1 MIDVVEKEGMKE
13 KVPQFKIGDLVDVHV
28 KTVEGDKERI
38 QIFNG
43 MVIKRKGSG
52 LRETFTVRRVV
63 QGEGVERIFPV
74 HSPNVTDVKV
84 KKSHKTRRAKL
95 YFLRD
100 RKGKGA
106 RLKEIRRREK
116 KTTSVKKKAPVV
128 VADVPDETTE
138 VPAETTKPKKATKAK
153 TATKATKATKAKTAT
168 KAPKAEKAT
177 KAPKAKAKATKK
189 KDEE

>member
-1 MIDVVEKEGMKE
+1 MNIIDVVEKESMKE

-28 KTVEGDKERI
+28 KTIEGDKERI

-52 LRETFTVRRVV
+52 PRETFTVRRVV

-74 HSPNVTDVKV
+74 HSPNVADVKV

-100 RKGKGA
+100 YIFSCIQTKISVSCVTNTLWCFDFKKPI
-106 RLKEIRRREK
+106 RL
-116 KTTSVKKKAPVV
+116 
-128 VADVPDETTE
+128 
-138 VPAETTKPKKATKAK
+138 
-153 TATKATKATKAKTAT
+153 
-168 KAPKAEKAT
+168 
-177 KAPKAKAKATKK
+177 
-189 KDEE
+189 